1 MWGAQYIFN
10 GNVRSPSLVRASH
23 TRQVTWLGIHL
34 ALDNPLGSNR
44 GQSVQIYC
52 ISKVSLSNAL
62 LNQQS
67 FIRDMKKDTRA
78 MAVYYYVYSMS

>member
-1 MWGAQYIFN
+1 
-10 GNVRSPSLVRASH
+10 
-23 TRQVTWLGIHL
+23 
-34 ALDNPLGSNR
+34 
-44 GQSVQIYC
+44 VQIYC